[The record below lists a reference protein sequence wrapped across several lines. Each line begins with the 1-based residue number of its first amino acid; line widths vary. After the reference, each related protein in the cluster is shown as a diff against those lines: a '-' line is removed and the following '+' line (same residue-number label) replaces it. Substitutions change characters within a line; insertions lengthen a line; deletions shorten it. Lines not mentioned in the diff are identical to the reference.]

1 MRPIGRIFAAAAVG
15 SMALGLAAC
24 TTSTD
29 SSSSSSSS
37 DAKPSAS
44 SGSAK
49 VDTSGDAQDWEKAA
63 VKGDGT
69 KTIYLVS
76 KGFQHRF
83 WQAVKEGAEQAG
95 EELGY
100 KVNFVGPQDETKV
113 TEQTDQLKSAL
124 DSGPAAIGF
133 AALDS
138 KAAADLLTEIQGKGI
153 PVVAFDS
160 GVESDIPVT
169 TVQTDNKK
177 AAEEAAKHMIELL
190 KGKKGSVGMVC
201 HDSTSTTGKQRCE
214 GFKEYFKANAPADLK
229 LLDEQIAGEVTK
241 AADTSLSIIQA
252 NSDIVGMY
260 GSNEAAASGIV
271 QGVAESGKDVT
282 VVGFDSGKTQIDAIK
297 AGSEAGAV
305 TQSPVKI
312 GYYTVK
318 AAVAALNGA
327 ELPKVIDSGFAWYDK
342 TNIDNADIKANLYE

>member
-100 KVNFVGPQDETKV
+100 KVSFVGPQDETKV

-318 AAVAALNGA
+318 AAVVAINKG

-342 TNIDNADIKANLYE
+342 TNIDNAEIKANLYE